1 MATIIEEIEFR
12 GVILDVEL
20 DYTPS
25 EPTVMY
31 YSDMSGYPGSPAEIG
46 IINIQIGDQDA
57 MELLEDY
64 LDEITDLLF
73 EKLES

>member
-1 MATIIEEIEFR
+1 MAVIIEEIEFR
-12 GVILDVEL
+12 GVTLDVEL

-25 EPTVMY
+25 EPMVMY

-64 LDEITDLLF
+64 LDEITDLLY

>member
-1 MATIIEEIEFR
+1 MAVIIEEIEFR

-20 DYTPS
+20 DYEPS
-25 EPTVMY
+25 EPMVMY
-31 YSDMSGYPGSPAEIG
+31 YSDGSGYPGSPAGIG
-46 IINIQIGDQDA
+46 IINIKIENQDV

>member
-1 MATIIEEIEFR
+1 MAIISESIELR
-12 GVILDVEL
+12 GVVLDVEL
-20 DYTPS
+20 DYEPS
-25 EPTVMY
+25 EPMVMY
-31 YSDMSGYPGSPAEIG
+31 YSDGSGYPGSPAMIG
-46 IINIQIGDQDA
+46 IINVKIENQDV